1 MITYNWNCK
10 TVDVY
15 PTQGDLEQV
24 VYNVHFRVTGTSDEL
39 NDQGDPYSFTQIGTQ
54 VLSTEG
60 IENFIPFSELTNE
73 QVTGWVK
80 EAMGEKKVAS
90 IESSLESMINLAI
103 NPVSITLEIE
113 DNNQ

>member
-24 VYNVHFRVTGTSDEL
+24 IYNVHLKITGTSDQL
-39 NDQGDPYSFTQIGTQ
+39 DDQGNPYSFTQIGTQ
-54 VLSTEG
+54 ALS
-60 IENFIPFSELTNE
+60 IENITDFIPLSDLTNE

-80 EAMGEKKVAS
+80 ATMGEERVAS
-90 IESSLESMINLAI
+90 IETGIESEINKLI
-103 NPVSITLEIE
+103 TPTSVTLEIQ
-113 DNNQ
+113 DA